1 MDHRLFAILAIVCFA
16 FWGAG
21 CSSPSTVAN
30 REEILMPLQTGSVLQ
45 RRVIV
50 EKQEPAKKEKKEK
63 KETESK
69 KEKETKRTT
78 PKPTP
83 KPKPEVESEP
93 KPSPTP
99 AEETAQPERF
109 R

>member
-1 MDHRLFAILAIVCFA
+1 MDHRLFAIMAIVCLA

-21 CSSPSTVAN
+21 CASKSQQEN

-50 EKQEPAKKEKKEK
+50 EKSESTKK
-63 KETESK
+63 SK
-69 KEKETKRTT
+69 KEKE
-78 PKPTP
+78 PKKEKEKESKPAKPKSTP
-83 KPKPEVESEP
+83 KPKPEVEPEP
-93 KPSPTP
+93 KPLPTP

>member
-1 MDHRLFAILAIVCFA
+1 MDHRLFAILALICLA

-21 CSSPSTVAN
+21 CASKSQQEN

-50 EKQEPAKKEKKEK
+50 EKSESTKK
-63 KETESK
+63 SK
-69 KEKETKRTT
+69 KEKEPKKEKESKPAK

-83 KPKPEVESEP
+83 KPEVEPEP
-93 KPSPTP
+93 KPKPLATP
-99 AEETAQPERF
+99 AEETAEPERF